1 MWSERRKLV
10 DMWRS
15 GSAAALATLVAVEG
29 SSYRR
34 PGARLMVAAD
44 GSFAGS
50 ISGGCLEA
58 ELARR
63 ARWLVRDGACV
74 QRYTTAFDDTSD
86 IPFGLGCGGSIR
98 VLLEPANTPQ
108 FDVLLHAMERSLQG
122 QPSDVYTVLP
132 GPGSTFSR
140 VIQNPSACTRP
151 EPGASPTYCERLDPP
166 PRLLVF
172 GAGDDA
178 QPVIRIAALL
188 GWRTTVIDSR
198 TQWARAERFPEA
210 DAVFA
215 ATPDGES
222 VPAIEQ
228 DDFAVVMTHSFEQDR
243 AWLRLL
249 LPRNLPYVGILGARH
264 RSARLAD
271 ELSGLLGWP
280 LEQVCERL
288 RAPVGLDLGGDGA
301 EAIALSIVAEL
312 QACVSHRPALSRRM
326 DPSAIAR
333 QLELMQTVD
342 HLAAQCVM

>member
-1 MWSERRKLV
+1 M
-10 DMWRS
+10 
-15 GSAAALATLVAVEG
+15 
-29 SSYRR
+29 
-34 PGARLMVAAD
+34 
-44 GSFAGS
+44 
-50 ISGGCLEA
+50 
-58 ELARR
+58 
-63 ARWLVRDGACV
+63 
-74 QRYTTAFDDTSD
+74 
-86 IPFGLGCGGSIR
+86 
-98 VLLEPANTPQ
+98 
-108 FDVLLHAMERSLQG
+108 
-122 QPSDVYTVLP
+122 
-132 GPGSTFSR
+132 
-140 VIQNPSACTRP
+140 
-151 EPGASPTYCERLDPP
+151 
-166 PRLLVF
+166 
-172 GAGDDA
+172 
-178 QPVIRIAALL
+178 
-188 GWRTTVIDSR
+188 
-198 TQWARAERFPEA
+198 
-210 DAVFA
+210 FA